1 MAQELIN
8 IGVTADDGT
17 GDTIRGAGIKIN
29 NNFTELFARSSVTG
43 DFTLEGNNIT
53 LTSSNADI
61 EIGAAG
67 TGSVVFPAIKF
78 NDNNI
83 EGTRTNEDIK
93 LVPNGSGKVVIG
105 ALNFSGTSITSDDS
119 TAVNINENLNVDG
132 TLSVQVPTLGGGLT
146 INNTLDVSGAT
157 TLSTLSVSGASTF
170 VGTVTIDNLTFN
182 DNIIATS
189 SNADLNLTPG
199 GTGVVRV
206 AELTL
211 DSSINLKDN
220 VLKVTR
226 SNDDLVLSA
235 NGTGSVV
242 LTNVDLNE
250 GTVDNTVIGGST
262 PAAGTFSTL
271 SMTDTTLTIT
281 GVTVTDNTVKASRSN
296 DDLELTGN
304 GTGSVAFNGIKFPT
318 SDGSANQVLRTDGSG
333 QLTYFT
339 SPILFDNTDLTD
351 GTATITA
358 DSSAQRIDSF
368 DISVYRSANYLMQFT
383 DATAD
388 RYSLIE
394 ANVTHDGSNAY
405 ISVFGGV
412 DNGTGDGSTVY
423 DSVEF
428 TAVINSGNVRVRAK
442 VNNSNDQVV
451 KFVRRIVKI

>member
-1 MAQELIN
+1 MAQQLIN

-29 NNFTELFARSSVTG
+29 DNFTELFARSSVTG

-61 EIGAAG
+61 EIDAAG
-67 TGSVVFPAIKF
+67 TGAVVFPAIKF

-105 ALNFSGTSITSDDS
+105 SLNFSGTSITSDDS
-119 TAVNINENLNVDG
+119 TDVNINENLNVDG

-199 GTGVVRV
+199 GTGVVKV

-220 VLKVTR
+220 VLKVIR

-271 SMTDTTLTIT
+271 SMTDTTLTIG
-281 GVTVTDNTVKASRSN
+281 GVTVTDNTVQASRSN

-304 GTGSVAFNGIKFPT
+304 GTGSVSINEVKFPT
-318 SDGSANQVLRTDGSG
+318 SDGSANQVLQTDGNG
-333 QLTYFT
+333 QLSYFT

-351 GTATITA
+351 GTATING
-358 DSSAQRIDSF
+358 DSSTQTIDSF
-368 DISVYRSANYLMQFT
+368 SASTFRSAKYHIQISDT
-383 DATAD
+383 TAD
-388 RYSLIE
+388 RYKLVE
-394 ANVTHDGSNAY
+394 ANVTHDGSSAY
-405 ISVFGGV
+405 ISSTGGAS
-412 DNGTGDGSTVY
+412 NGAGDGSSIY
-423 DSVEF
+423 DSLDISADV
-428 TAVINSGNVRVRAK
+428 SGGNVRLRGT
-442 VNNSNDQVV
+442 VNNTNTQVV
-451 KFVRRIVKI
+451 KFVRRIVKV